1 VSARLLDQRDGPA
14 LGILEW
20 FRPGEHARV
29 ETAVA
34 DLERLGV
41 RHLRTG
47 VSWADYHRRGVA
59 AWYDWLLP
67 TLARHFEILPCVL
80 YVPPSISRSK
90 TTAGPPED
98 PKAYADFLDVLVDR
112 HGRHFEAVELW
123 NEPNNLADWDW
134 RLDPQWR
141 LFADMIIQAAHW
153 MRRKGKRTV
162 LGGMCPLDLNWLRL
176 MAERGAL
183 VEIDVVGLHGFPGT
197 WESASTSWRSWPE
210 QVDAVG
216 RLLAEHALE
225 PALWITE
232 TGYSTWHF
240 DALNQ
245 IDCLLATLDAPV
257 ERVYWYSYQ
266 DLHPSQPS
274 QEGWHFD
281 ERHYHFG
288 LVTAGGQPKLLYRV
302 LAEGGIGLAREI
314 HALQRKAPAIAGRAR
329 PAILTGGAGFLGC
342 NLADRLAE
350 SGRDVLVVDSLARA
364 GVEGNLAWLKRRH
377 PQRVTAEIADIR
389 DPYVINHLVH
399 DASAIVHLAAQV
411 AVTTS
416 LADPITDFEVNALG
430 SIHLLEALRNTS
442 TPPPT
447 LFASTNK
454 VYGKLDGIELCEHA
468 DRYLPLEPVLRAR
481 GIGERQPLDL
491 QSPYGCSKGA
501 ADQYVL
507 DFARC
512 YGLPTA
518 VLRMSCLYGP
528 HQLGTEDQGW
538 VAHFALAALREQT
551 LTIYGDGKQVRD
563 ILYVDDAV
571 QAYLALLDHLP
582 QLAGR
587 AFNLGGGPR
596 NAVSLLALLEHLGRL
611 LGRPVDYEFADWR
624 VGDQRYYVS
633 DTSALEAATG
643 WCARIGWQQGVARLL
658 RWLERELVPVD
669 AAIAPAL
676 ERMPA

>member
-1 VSARLLDQRDGPA
+1 MIQRLLDHRDGPA

-20 FRPGEHARV
+20 FRPGEHERV
-29 ETAVA
+29 EGAIA
-34 DLERLGV
+34 DLQRIGV

-47 VSWADYHRRGVA
+47 ISWADYHRPGVH

-67 TLARHFEILPCVL
+67 TLARHFELLPSVL
-80 YVPPSISRSK
+80 YVPPSLSRSK
-90 TTAGPPED
+90 TTAGPPEN
-98 PKAYADFLDVLVDR
+98 PKAYADFLDLLVAR
-112 HGRHFEAVELW
+112 HGRHFDTIELW
-123 NEPNNLADWDW
+123 NEPNNLADWNW
-134 RLDPQWR
+134 RLDPQWHV
-141 LFADMIIQAAHW
+141 FALMIVQAAHW

-183 VEIDVVGLHGFPGT
+183 AEIDVVGLHGFPGT
-197 WESASTSWRSWPE
+197 WESAATSWRPWPE
-210 QVDAVG
+210 QVDDVR

-225 PALWITE
+225 PAIWITE
-232 TGYSTWHF
+232 TGYSTWRF

-245 IDCLLATLDAPV
+245 IDCLLETLSAPV

-288 LVTAGGQPKLLYRV
+288 LVTAGRQPKLLYRV
-302 LAEGGIGLAREI
+302 LAEGGIALAREI
-314 HALQRKAPAIAGRAR
+314 RALQRKPPSIAGRTR
-329 PAILTGGAGFLGC
+329 PVIVTGGAGFLGC
-342 NLADRLAE
+342 NLANRLA
-350 SGRDVLVVDSLARA
+350 SDGQDVLVVDSLART
-364 GVEGNLAWLKRRH
+364 GVEGNLTWLRSRH
-377 PQRVTAEIADIR
+377 PQRVSAEIADVR

-416 LADPITDFEVNALG
+416 LADPMTDFEVNAFAT
-430 SIHLLEALRNTS
+430 IHLLEALRKVAA
-442 TPPPT
+442 PPPT

-454 VYGKLDGIELCEHA
+454 VYGALADVALAEH
-468 DRYLPLEPVLRAR
+468 DDHYLPLDTVLRRR
-481 GIGERQPLDL
+481 GICERQPLDL

-507 DFARC
+507 DYARC
-512 YGLPTA
+512 YGLPAA

-538 VAHFALAALREQT
+538 VAHFAVGGLRRQP

-571 QAYLALLDHLP
+571 AAYLALLDRLP
-582 QLAGR
+582 QHAGR

-596 NAVSLLALLEHLGRL
+596 NAVSLLALIEHLGRL
-611 LGRPVDYEFADWR
+611 LGRPVPFGFADWR
-624 VGDQRYYVS
+624 PGDQRYYVS
-633 DTSALEAATG
+633 DTSALETATG
-643 WCARIGWQQGVARLL
+643 WRARVGWQQGLAHLVSWLDRDRAADEAPSARQ
-658 RWLERELVPVD
+658 RVP
-669 AAIAPAL
+669 A
-676 ERMPA
+676 

>member
-1 VSARLLDQRDGPA
+1 MTARLVDGAAAAPV

-29 ETAVA
+29 ERAIE
-34 DLERLGV
+34 DLGRLGI

-47 VSWADYHRRGVA
+47 ISWADYHRAGVRD
-59 AWYDWLLP
+59 WYDWLLP
-67 TLARHFEILPCVL
+67 TLARHFELLPCVL
-80 YVPPSISRSK
+80 YVPPSLSQSR

-98 PKAYADFLDVLVDR
+98 PKAYADFLDVMVTR
-112 HGRHFEAVELW
+112 HGRHFAAVELW

-134 RLDPQWR
+134 RLDSEWQT
-141 LFADMIIQAAHW
+141 FAHMIVQAAHW
-153 MRRKGKRTV
+153 MRRRGMRTV
-162 LGGMCPLDLNWLRL
+162 LGGMCPLDVNWLRL

-183 VEIDVVGLHGFPGT
+183 AEIDVVGLHGFPGT
-197 WESASTSWRSWPE
+197 WESSSTSWRSWPE
-210 QVDAVG
+210 QVAEV
-216 RLLAEHALE
+216 RELLGAHGLA

-232 TGYSTWHF
+232 TGYSTWRF
-240 DALNQ
+240 DALTQ
-245 IDCLLATLDAPV
+245 IDCLLDTLAAPV
-257 ERVYWYSYQ
+257 ERVYWYGYQ

-302 LAEGGIGLAREI
+302 LAEGGVELARAI
-314 HALQRKAPAIAGRAR
+314 RALQRKAPAIAGRAR
-329 PAILTGGAGFLGC
+329 PVIVTGGAGFLGC
-342 NLADRLAE
+342 NLADRLARD
-350 SGRDVLVVDSLARA
+350 GRDVLVVDSLARE

-377 PQRVTAEIADIR
+377 PQRVAAEIADIR
-389 DPYVINHLVH
+389 DPYVINHLVQ
-399 DASAIVHLAAQV
+399 DASALVHLAAQV

-430 SIHLLEALRNTS
+430 TVHLLEALRKVAS
-442 TPPPT
+442 PPPT

-454 VYGKLDGIELCEHA
+454 VYGKLAGVGLAKDGDC
-468 DRYLPLEPVLRAR
+468 YLPLDRPLREH
-481 GIGERQPLDL
+481 GISEHQPLDL

-507 DFARC
+507 DYARC
-512 YGLPTA
+512 FGLPTA

-538 VAHFALAALREQT
+538 VAHFLLSALAGRPI
-551 LTIYGDGKQVRD
+551 TIYGDGRQVRD

-571 QAYLALLDHLP
+571 EAYLALLDHLP
-582 QLAGR
+582 RLAGR

-596 NAVSLLALLEHLGRL
+596 NAVSLRALLGHLEAL
-611 LGRPVDYEFADWR
+611 LGQPVACLSDDWR

-633 DTSALEAATG
+633 DTRALESATG
-643 WCARIGWQQGVARLL
+643 WRARIGWQQGVARLL
-658 RWLERELVPVD
+658 RWFADER
-669 AAIAPAL
+669 AAL
-676 ERMPA
+676 EQAPQRQRVPA

>member
-1 VSARLLDQRDGPA
+1 VTDRLLDHRGGPA

-20 FRPGEHARV
+20 FRPGEHERV
-29 ETAVA
+29 EKAIA
-34 DLERLGV
+34 DLKLIGV
-41 RHLRTG
+41 HYLRTG
-47 VSWADYHRRGVA
+47 ISWADYHRAGVH

-67 TLARHFEILPCVL
+67 TLARHFEVLPCVL
-80 YVPPSISRSK
+80 YVPPSLSRSK
-90 TTAGPPED
+90 TTAGPPQNA
-98 PKAYADFLDVLVDR
+98 KTYADFLDVLVTQ
-112 HGRHFEAVELW
+112 HGRHFDTIELW

-134 RLDPQWR
+134 RLDSHWDVFG
-141 LFADMIIQAAHW
+141 LMIIQAAHW

-176 MAERGAL
+176 MAQRGAL
-183 VEIDVVGLHGFPGT
+183 ADIDVVGLHGFPGT
-197 WESASTSWRSWPE
+197 WESAHTSWRPWSE
-210 QVDAVG
+210 QVREV
-216 RLLAEHALE
+216 RSLLAEHGLE
-225 PALWITE
+225 PAIWITE
-232 TGYSTWHF
+232 TGYSTWRF

-245 IDCLLATLDAPV
+245 IDCLLETLSVPV

-288 LVTAGGQPKLLYRV
+288 LVTSGGQPKLLYRV
-302 LAEGGIGLAREI
+302 LAEGGIKLAREI
-314 HALQRKAPAIAGRAR
+314 RALQRRAPAVAGQAR
-329 PAILTGGAGFLGC
+329 PVVITGGAGFLGC
-342 NLADRLAE
+342 NLAERLA
-350 SGRDVLVVDSLARA
+350 SDGRDVLVVDSLART
-364 GVEGNLAWLKRRH
+364 GVESNLAWLRRRH
-377 PQRVTAEIADIR
+377 PQRITAEIADIR
-389 DPYVINHLVH
+389 DPYVINHVVN
-399 DASAIVHLAAQV
+399 DASAIAHLAAQV

-416 LADPITDFEVNALG
+416 IADPMTDFEVNALG
-430 SIHLLEALRNTS
+430 TIHLLEALRKAAS
-442 TPPPT
+442 PPPT

-454 VYGKLDGIELCEHA
+454 VYGALADVVLAEHA
-468 DRYLPLEPVLRAR
+468 DRHLPAEPELRSN

-507 DFARC
+507 DYARC
-512 YGLPTA
+512 YGLPAA

-538 VAHFALAALREQT
+538 VAHFALAALRRQP

-571 QAYLALLDHLP
+571 AAWLALLDRLP
-582 QLAGR
+582 QHAGR

-596 NAVSLLALLEHLGRL
+596 SAVSLLAVLDHLERL
-611 LGRPVDYEFADWR
+611 LGRPVAREFADWR

-633 DTSALEAATG
+633 DTSALEAATS
-643 WCARIGWQQGVARLL
+643 WRARIGWQQGLVRLL
-658 RWLERELVPVD
+658 RWLEHD
-669 AAIAPAL
+669 FPADVA
-676 ERMPA
+676 MPSLQRVSA

>member
-1 VSARLLDQRDGPA
+1 MTRRLLDQRDGPA

-20 FRPGEHARV
+20 FRPGEHERV
-29 ETAVA
+29 ERAIA
-34 DLERLGV
+34 DLQRLGV

-47 VSWADYHRRGVA
+47 ISWADYHRPGVH
-59 AWYDWLLP
+59 AWYEWLLP
-67 TLARHFEILPCVL
+67 TLARHFELLPCVL
-80 YVPPSISRSK
+80 YVPPSLSRSK
-90 TTAGPPED
+90 TTAGPAED
-98 PKAYADFLDVLVDR
+98 PKAYADFLDLLVAR
-112 HGRHFEAVELW
+112 HGRHFDAIELW

-134 RLDPQWR
+134 RLDPQWDV
-141 LFADMIIQAAHW
+141 FALMIVQAAHW

-176 MAERGAL
+176 MAQRGAL
-183 VEIDVVGLHGFPGT
+183 AEIDVVGLHGFPGT
-197 WESASTSWRSWPE
+197 WESASTSWRRWPE
-210 QVDAVG
+210 QVEEVG
-216 RLLAEHALE
+216 RLVAEHGLE
-225 PALWITE
+225 PAIWITE
-232 TGYSTWHF
+232 TGYSTWRF

-245 IDCLLATLDAPV
+245 MDCLLETLAAPV

-302 LAEGGIGLAREI
+302 LAEGGIELAREI

-329 PAILTGGAGFLGC
+329 PVVVTGGAGFLGC
-342 NLADRLAE
+342 NLADRLA
-350 SGRDVLVVDSLARA
+350 GDGQDVLVVDSLARA
-364 GVEGNLAWLKRRH
+364 GVESNLAWLRRRH
-377 PQRVTAEIADIR
+377 PQRITAEIADIR
-389 DPYVINHLVH
+389 DPYVINHLVQ
-399 DASAIVHLAAQV
+399 DASAMVHLAAQV

-416 LADPITDFEVNALG
+416 LADPMTDFEVNALG
-430 SIHLLEALRNTS
+430 TIHLLEALRKVAA
-442 TPPPT
+442 PPPT

-454 VYGKLDGIELCEHA
+454 VYGALADVAVAEHG
-468 DRYLPLEPVLRAR
+468 DRYLPIDPRLRSN
-481 GIGERQPLDL
+481 GINERQPLDL

-507 DFARC
+507 DYARC
-512 YGLPTA
+512 YAMPTA

-538 VAHFALAALREQT
+538 VAHFALAGLRQQP

-571 QAYLALLDHLP
+571 AAYLALLDRLP
-582 QLAGR
+582 QHAGR

-596 NAVSLLALLEHLGRL
+596 NAVSLLALLDHLGRL
-611 LGRPVDYEFADWR
+611 LGRPVAFEFADWR

-633 DTSALEAATG
+633 DTSDLEEATA
-643 WCARIGWQQGVARLL
+643 WRARTGWQQGVARLL
-658 RWLERELVPVD
+658 RWLERDL
-669 AAIAPAL
+669 AADTVSPAL
-676 ERMPA
+676 QRVPA